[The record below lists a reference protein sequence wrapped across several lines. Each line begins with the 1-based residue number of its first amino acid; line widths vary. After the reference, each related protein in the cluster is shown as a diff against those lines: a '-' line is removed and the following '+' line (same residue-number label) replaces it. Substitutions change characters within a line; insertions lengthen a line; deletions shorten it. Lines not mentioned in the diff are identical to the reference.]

1 MSASLH
7 HVHGVHV
14 LLLPPEGPLLTSE
27 RDAAHWVGEALSAG
41 VGMIAIPRIR
51 LSPEFL
57 RLSSGLAG
65 AVLQKFTNY
74 RLRVAILGDVQPEM
88 DASAPLRDFVTESN
102 RGAQVWFLAD
112 LAALKERLH
121 AAG

>member
-27 RDAAHWVGEALSAG
+27 RDAADWVGEALSAG
-41 VGMIAIPRIR
+41 VGLIAIPRIR
-51 LSPEFL
+51 LSPEFF